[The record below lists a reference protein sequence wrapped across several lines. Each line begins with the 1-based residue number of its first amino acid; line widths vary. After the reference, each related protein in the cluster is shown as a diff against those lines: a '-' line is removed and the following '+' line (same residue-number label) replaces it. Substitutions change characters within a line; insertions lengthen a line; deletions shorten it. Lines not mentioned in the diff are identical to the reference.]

1 MPMTNSR
8 NAVVYYLF
16 FFASEKAVASNI
28 IDSIFGNVRRGVSR
42 EGRGP

>member
-8 NAVVYYLF
+8 NAVACYL

-28 IDSIFGNVRRGVSR
+28 IDSIFGNVRPGVSR